1 VSTATR
7 TFMAFAALT
16 LSLGSVPADAQ
27 GYHADRSAAM
37 RYHLFS
43 SRAVGAALIAILASC
58 ASYGP
63 GRVRVGQS
71 ADEVAQAMGQPTGR
85 YALAGGAERLEYA
98 RGPYGLHTYM
108 IDLDAAGRVTGWAQV
123 LDDAHF
129 AQIAPGQSRDDVL
142 PRLGHPS
149 DTRYI
154 GWQKLVVWAYRYDTP
169 MCQWFQVSFDT
180 HWSVADV
187 SYGPDPRCEAG
198 DRKEHARLT
207 RGMAPR

>member
-1 VSTATR
+1 
-7 TFMAFAALT
+7 
-16 LSLGSVPADAQ
+16 
-27 GYHADRSAAM
+27 
-37 RYHLFS
+37 
-43 SRAVGAALIAILASC
+43 
-58 ASYGP
+58 
-63 GRVRVGQS
+63 
-71 ADEVAQAMGQPTGR
+71 
-85 YALAGGAERLEYA
+85 
-98 RGPYGLHTYM
+98 M

-142 PRLGHPS
+142 PRLGHPF

-198 DRKEHARLT
+198 TTMRPPGSLRAST
-207 RGMAPR
+207 RDATRPAPTSR